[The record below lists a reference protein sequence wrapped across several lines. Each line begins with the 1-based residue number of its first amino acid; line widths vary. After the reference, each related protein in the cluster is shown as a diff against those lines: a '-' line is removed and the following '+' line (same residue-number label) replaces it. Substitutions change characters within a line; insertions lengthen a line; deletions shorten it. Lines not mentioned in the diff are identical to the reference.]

1 MNKKIRIALLG
12 GTFDPVHNGHLHV
25 ARHLR
30 KKLGFDE
37 VHLVTA
43 YKPPHKQSNVSDAGL
58 RHDMVTLACQ
68 GEENV
73 GIVAS
78 SLEIDNHYSFTIETV
93 RHMLAHPENYG
104 AAAGDTLEISFITS
118 AEYMDPDYAHNI
130 LHWKEA
136 EELLSLI
143 DLVVTTRGENGIER
157 TTEWVERLGLKRASV
172 HEIPPIPVTSWVVKK
187 ALGAGESIDALVPAQ
202 VAGFIHQRG
211 IYRS

>member
-30 KKLGFDE
+30 QKLGFDE

-43 YKPPHKQSNVSDAGL
+43 YKPPHKQSNVLDAGL

-68 GEENV
+68 SEE

-78 SLEIDNHYSFTIETV
+78 SLEIDNHYSYTIETV
-93 RHMLAHPENYG
+93 RHMLAHPEQFG

-130 LHWKEA
+130 LHWKDA
-136 EELLSLI
+136 AELLSLI
-143 DLVVTTRGENGIER
+143 DLVVTTRGENGAER
-157 TTEWVERLGLKRASV
+157 TREWVQRLGLKRAIV
-172 HEIPPIPVTSWVVKK
+172 EDIPPIPVTSGVVKK
-187 ALGAGESIDALVPAQ
+187 ALGAGESIDGLVPAQ
-202 VAGFIHQRG
+202 VAGLIHQRG
-211 IYRS
+211 IYRP